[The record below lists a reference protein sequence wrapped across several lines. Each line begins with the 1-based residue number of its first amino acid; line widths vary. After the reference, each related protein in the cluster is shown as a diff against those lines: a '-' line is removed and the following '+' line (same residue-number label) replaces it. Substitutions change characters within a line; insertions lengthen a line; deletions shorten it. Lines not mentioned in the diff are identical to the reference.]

1 MLFIIYCRLSLANV
15 NKVNIFLRTVPPNII
30 DEGTSGD
37 IVATE
42 GENVSLSCKADG
54 RPLPRILW
62 RREDGTNIQLRN
74 EAGELHKGKR
84 NTFTNILTQIRDRDV
99 LQNIKDFISST
110 DKVNIYANLNEIN

>member
-1 MLFIIYCRLSLANV
+1 MFVIINV
-15 NKVNIFLRTVPPNII
+15 IFFLHTVPPNIV

-42 GENVSLSCKADG
+42 GEDVSLSCKADG

-74 EAGELHKGKR
+74 EAGELHKGKKD
-84 NTFTNILTQIRDRDV
+84 TFTHILTHFSELYHIE
-99 LQNIKDFISST
+99 N
-110 DKVNIYANLNEIN
+110 Y